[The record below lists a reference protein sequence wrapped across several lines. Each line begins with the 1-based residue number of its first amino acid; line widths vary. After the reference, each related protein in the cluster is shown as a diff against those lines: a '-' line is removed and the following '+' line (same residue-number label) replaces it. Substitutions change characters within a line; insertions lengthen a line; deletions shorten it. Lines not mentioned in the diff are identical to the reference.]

1 MVRLRLFFPFLTS
14 SPHPER
20 IQNYLFYQGKGES
33 KIISGISSI
42 PFHRPPPRIT
52 HVGCSRVARIHK
64 NRLLGLIFA
73 ISLCTLSFLLF
84 PASPRAEVVRIAL
97 LTSLPQSGREADYP
111 YLRGAEIAAAEVNSN
126 EGKQGTQF
134 LLFLRR
140 GSFQQRRDLNAL
152 RDLFFEQRLHFL
164 FGALPREAIL
174 PVARLAHEH
183 QIPFLVFP
191 VDFMESASTGEEPPN
206 LFWISPTPEAYQRAA
221 VRTVAQFPQKRF
233 YLLARNSAIGRNW
246 VKYFWEAMS
255 KQKPDAQRLGE
266 TFLPSPIEDYGPFLQ
281 TVLSAKTEVCV
292 SYLGVKDWLGFYQTA
307 NPRGYF
313 KKVTHFDLEA
323 GNLESLMGMKKKVPE
338 GIWGVSAFPFW
349 NLGWKE
355 SKEFVAKY
363 KKNTGSY
370 PSLAALSGYISIYAL
385 FEAIKKAGPMDS
397 QKIMGALGDLTFRT
411 PVGQMTIRKT
421 DHRTMWPIWCGST
434 QSSSHYPFAILG
446 NLKAL
451 GPDSFSP

>member
-1 MVRLRLFFPFLTS
+1 MLSPGLSFLFFTS
-14 SPHPER
+14 GLHPGT
-20 IQNYLFYQGKGES
+20 IQNHLFFQEKGALE
-33 KIISGISSI
+33 IISGSSSI
-42 PFHRPPPRIT
+42 AFHRSPAGKA
-52 HVGCSRVARIHK
+52 HVGWSRFARIFE
-64 NRLLGLIFA
+64 NRAVWVI
-73 ISLCTLSFLLF
+73 ISFYLFTLCFLLF
-84 PASPRAEVVRIAL
+84 PGSLRAELARVGL
-97 LTSLPQSGREADYP
+97 LISLPESGTEVDYP

-134 LLFLRR
+134 LLILRR

-164 FGALPREAIL
+164 IGALPREAIL
-174 PVARLAHEH
+174 PVSRLANEH

-191 VDFMESASTGEEPPN
+191 VDFMEAASTGEEPPN

-221 VRTVAQFPQKRF
+221 VRTVAQFPKKRF

-266 TFLPSPIEDYGPFLQ
+266 TFLPSRIEDYGLFLQ
-281 TVLSAKTEVCV
+281 TVLSANTEVCL
-292 SYLGVKDWLGFYQTA
+292 SHLGVNDWLGFYQTA
-307 NPRGYF
+307 NQRGYF
-313 KKVTHFDLEA
+313 KKVTHFELES
-323 GNLESLMGMKKKVPE
+323 GNLESLAAMKKKVPE

-349 NLGWKE
+349 DLGWKE
-355 SKEFVAKY
+355 TKEFVAKY

-385 FEAIKKAGPMDS
+385 FETIKKARPMDP
-397 QKIMGALGDLTFRT
+397 QKALGALEDLTFRT

-434 QSSSHYPFAILG
+434 RSSSDYPFAILG